1 MSFVIGSLEYIFYV
15 GVISLVLGV
24 AIALIQFVAVRIFR
38 ASQERV
44 WTLKI
49 WPAVLISLA
58 IICLTLPAAVTRF
71 APVDL
76 GPHDV
81 QVEGERHVTL
91 TKWDQKDY
99 SVLSRIPDAIVLQMA
114 NEDVTDAT
122 LKHLSGMKSLREL
135 DVAGSKISDAG
146 LKELEGLVTL
156 EKLTL
161 SRTKITDAGLK
172 PLLEKLPKLKLLDVR
187 ETGVTPA
194 VLRPWVKGMAG
205 RRVLPRVPAE
215 EPVAAPA
222 TASREGQS
230 S

>member
-1 MSFVIGSLEYIFYV
+1 MSFVIASLEYIFYV

-38 ASQERV
+38 ASRERA
-44 WTLKI
+44 WTLRI
-49 WPAVLISLA
+49 WPALLISLA

-81 QVEGERHVTL
+81 RVEGERHVTL
-91 TKWDQKDY
+91 TAWDQKDY
-99 SVLSRIPDAIVLQMA
+99 SVLSRIPDAVVLQMA

-122 LKHLSGMKSLREL
+122 LKYLSGMKTLREL
-135 DVAGSKISDAG
+135 DVAGSQVSDAG

-161 SRTKITDAGLK
+161 TRTKITDAGLK
-172 PLLEKLPKLKLLDVR
+172 PLLDKLPKLKLLDVR
-187 ETGVTPA
+187 ETGVTPE
-194 VLRPWVKGMAG
+194 VLRPWVQGMDG
-205 RRVLPRVPAE
+205 RRALPRVPA
-215 EPVAAPA
+215 VKPA
-222 TASREGQS
+222 SVPAGESGAGQ
-230 S
+230 

>member
-1 MSFVIGSLEYIFYV
+1 MNFVIGSLEYIFYV
-15 GVISLVLGV
+15 GVFSLVLGV

-38 ASQERV
+38 VSQLRLL
-44 WTLKI
+44 TLKI

-81 QVEGERHVTL
+81 QVDGERCITL
-91 TKWDQKDY
+91 TGWDQNDY
-99 SVLSRIPDAIVLQMA
+99 SVLARIPEAIVLQMA

-122 LKHLSGMKSLREL
+122 LKHLTGMRSLREL
-135 DVAGSKISDAG
+135 DVAGSQVSDAG

-172 PLLEKLPKLKLLDVR
+172 PLLDKLPKLKLLDVR

-194 VLRPWVKGMAG
+194 VLRPWGKGMAG

-215 EPVAAPA
+215 EPVLSP
-222 TASREGQS
+222 RVEK
-230 S
+230 

>member
-1 MSFVIGSLEYIFYV
+1 MHFVIGSLEYIFYV

-38 ASQERV
+38 ASRERV

-49 WPAVLISLA
+49 WPALLISIA
-58 IICLTLPAAVTRF
+58 IISLTLPAAVTRF

-81 QVEGERHVTL
+81 QVEGERCLTL
-91 TKWDQKDY
+91 TGWDQKDY
-99 SVLSRIPDAIVLQMA
+99 SVLSRIPDAVVLQMA
-114 NEDVTDAT
+114 NEDVTDGT
-122 LKHLSGMKSLREL
+122 LQRLAGMKLLREL
-135 DVAGSKISDAG
+135 DVAGSQVSDAG
-146 LKELEGLVTL
+146 LKELEGLVSL

-172 PLLEKLPKLKLLDVR
+172 PLLDKLPKLKLLDVR
-187 ETGVTPA
+187 ETGATPA
-194 VLRPWVKGMAG
+194 VLRPWVQGLEG

-215 EPVAAPA
+215 EPVPAAESQTEP
-222 TASREGQS
+222 
-230 S
+230 